1 MFKSIRNFKAS
12 YPYPLEYPIKAVITK
27 VGLLGVMAWAYQ
39 RFSLSVAKED
49 LAISERIL
57 EFPMAHQ
64 WLGRCFADPKNTN
77 ILEIGHVASSFS
89 LELASLGYQ
98 VSAIDLR
105 DYPFSH
111 PNLTSLKGDFLKYDF
126 GQKFDGIIS
135 LSVIEHFGFS
145 QRYGGADEPNNDY
158 DVQAFARL
166 ADSLAEGGCAIIS
179 VPYAKS
185 FCEGIWYRVYTRDD
199 IEGKLGQFFTI
210 KEKRY
215 YVREK
220 NQWNL
225 AGIDNDPEKPY
236 DGVAIFRLN
245 KKIS

>member
-12 YPYPLEYPIKAVITK
+12 YPYPLEYPIKAVIKK
-27 VGLLGVMAWAYQ
+27 VGRKGLVAWVYQ
-39 RFSLSVAKED
+39 KFSLPVSQRD
-49 LAISERIL
+49 LIISERIL
-57 EFPMAHQ
+57 EFPIAHQ
-64 WLGRCFADPKNTN
+64 WLGQSFSNPNVTN

-89 LELASLGYQ
+89 LELASIGYR
-98 VSAIDLR
+98 VTAIDLR
-105 DYPFSH
+105 DYTFTH
-111 PNLTSLKGDFLKYDF
+111 PNLVSLKGDFLKHDF
-126 GQKFDGIIS
+126 GHKFDGIVS

-158 DVQAFARL
+158 DVQAFAKI

-199 IEGKLGQFFTI
+199 IEGKLGQFFFI

-215 YVREK
+215 YVRK
-220 NQWNL
+220 NNQWKL
-225 AGIDNDPEKPY
+225 ADENNGPEKPY
-236 DGVAIFRLN
+236 DGVAIFKLN
-245 KKIS
+245 KK